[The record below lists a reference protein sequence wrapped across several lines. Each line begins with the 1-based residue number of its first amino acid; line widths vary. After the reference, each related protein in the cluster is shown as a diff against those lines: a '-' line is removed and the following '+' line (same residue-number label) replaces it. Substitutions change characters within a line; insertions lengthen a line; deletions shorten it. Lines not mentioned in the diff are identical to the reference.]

1 MRIGYSWSTVT
12 GDPCPTCNQ
21 NVVTKNKRLW
31 LFGIPLGI
39 MAGCFP
45 IFRAFLAPITVFGRN
60 VPVAA
65 LIPLTPPGRWSRH
78 G

>member
-31 LFGIPLGI
+31 LFGIPLGKGFTTVSC
-39 MAGCFP
+39 GCP
-45 IFRAFLAPITVFGRN
+45 KEGKAAAPPAST
-60 VPVAA
+60 
-65 LIPLTPPGRWSRH
+65 
-78 G
+78 